1 MNKFNNISIIAPHP
15 DDEILGCG
23 GTIKRLILSGSN
35 IRVLFVSGHLPP
47 LYTEKEFNKTQNE
60 AFKALYSLGLKKNDI
75 QFLKIPATKISEMP
89 IATLNK
95 EIENFIFKEE
105 TNTVFTCFPDRHI
118 DHKLIFEATMVATRP
133 NKKNF
138 PKYVFLYETLSETH
152 WNVGNVE
159 PNFVPNFFIDISKT
173 IKSKI
178 KALNFYKS
186 QIKKGSPRSAEAT
199 KALAKFRGSQN
210 GCDYAEA
217 FQLVRAI
224 Y

>member
-1 MNKFNNISIIAPHP
+1 MINLKNISVIAPHP

-23 GTIKRLILSGSN
+23 GSIKKLSMLGAK

-47 LYTEKEFNKTQNE
+47 IYSENNFNKTQKE
-60 AFKALYSLGLKKNDI
+60 AIKALKLVGVREKDI
-75 QFLKIPATKISEMP
+75 QFLRIPATKIGDIP
-89 IATLNK
+89 ITELNSK
-95 EIENFIFKEE
+95 IENFIFKEK
-105 TNTVFTCFPDRHI
+105 TDAVFSCFPDRHI
-118 DHKLIFEATMVATRP
+118 DHRLIFEATMVATRP

-138 PKYVFLYETLSETH
+138 PKYTFLYETLSETH

-159 PNFVPNFFIDISKT
+159 ASFVPNFFIDISQT
-173 IKSKI
+173 IKNKI
-178 KALNFYKS
+178 KSLNCYKS
-186 QIKKGSPRSAEAT
+186 QINKDGPRSGEAV

-210 GCDYAEA
+210 GCGYAEA